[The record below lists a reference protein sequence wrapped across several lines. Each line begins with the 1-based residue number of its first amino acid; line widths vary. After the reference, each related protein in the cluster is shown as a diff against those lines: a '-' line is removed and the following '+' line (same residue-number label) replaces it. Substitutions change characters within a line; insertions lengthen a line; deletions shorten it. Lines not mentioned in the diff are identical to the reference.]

1 MAIAPIDAV
10 VIAVYLVGITAFG
23 IKVGYRRNA
32 SSEQYFLANKSL
44 GWFTVGAAV
53 FTSNISTIHLVGYAA
68 GGARDGLVIGNFE
81 WMACFILILLALMFA
96 PFYINSGVATLPE
109 FMERRYCPAAR
120 TFLAVIG
127 ILGALLIHIGISLFA
142 AAKVFE
148 TLLGVP
154 MFATILVL
162 SLFTV
167 TYAALG
173 GLKAVVMTESIQVV
187 LLLGGAM
194 LITIMGVLALPRV
207 GVHDLETLRQAVAPG
222 QLHMLQPVIDG
233 QGRLNEFS
241 WLAVVLGYPILGI
254 WYWCAD
260 QTHVQRVLGA
270 RTLRDGQNGALFAGF
285 LKLSPVFLMVFPGVI
300 GYVLWQRGAIHLAD
314 VPGTGRPDYNTMLPQ
329 LIQYLIPVGVRGLIA
344 ASLAAAL
351 MSCMAAALNSCA
363 TLISIDVVKRL
374 RPNETDAQ
382 VVRVGRITTGVIMV
396 LAMLWSTQGD
406 QFGTIFEA
414 VNKIPMTFAPAVTTV
429 FVLGVLWKRGTK
441 QAAMA
446 TLYVGSLIGVIY
458 FLVDLPST
466 GRWFLPSDRL
476 TGFGGFVTDPVQGLG
491 IPFMLA
497 GPIIAVACVAIY
509 VATSLLTPAMED
521 AEVSKVCWDHP
532 LAFLKGPVMALSDPR
547 IISLLLLAT
556 VAISYYLLR

>member
-1 MAIAPIDAV
+1 MAIAPIDAI

-32 SSEQYFLANKSL
+32 SSQQYFLANKSL

-81 WMACFILILLALMFA
+81 WMACFILVLLALMFA

-187 LLLGGAM
+187 LLLGGAT
-194 LITIMGVLALPRV
+194 LLTIMGVLALPRV
-207 GVHDLETLRQAVAPG
+207 GVHDLATLRHAVAPG
-222 QLHMLQPVIDG
+222 QLHMLQPVING
-233 QGRLNEFS
+233 QGHLNEFS
-241 WLAVVLGYPILGI
+241 WLAVLLGYPILGI

-300 GYVLWQRGAIHLAD
+300 GYVLWKKGAIHLAD

-374 RPNETDAQ
+374 RPKETDAQ
-382 VVRVGRITTGVIMV
+382 VVRVGRITTGLIMV

-446 TLYVGSLIGVIY
+446 TLYIGSLIGVIY

-466 GRWFLPSDRL
+466 GKWFLSSNRL
-476 TGFGGFVTDPVQGLG
+476 TDFGGFVTDPVQGLG

-509 VATSLLTPAMED
+509 VATSLLTPAMDE

-532 LAFLKGPVMALSDPR
+532 LAFLKGPVTAVSDPR
-547 IISLLLLAT
+547 IISLLLLAA
-556 VAISYYLLR
+556 VGVCYYLLR